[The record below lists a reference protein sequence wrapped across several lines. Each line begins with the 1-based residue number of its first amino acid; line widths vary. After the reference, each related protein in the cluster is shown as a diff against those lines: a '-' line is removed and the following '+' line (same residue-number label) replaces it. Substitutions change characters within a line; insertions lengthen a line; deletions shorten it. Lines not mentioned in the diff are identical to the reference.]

1 MYHKYKSLL
10 QNMPT
15 RHLLTKTLR
24 EPSKLYEQIEKLV
37 HVDIVNFFVAG
48 TSKQVTEVLKQ
59 ATNPNAKGGPYF
71 SDEFAWYSMSLVR
84 HTYLDGNCL
93 DFMIWLRKQAFI
105 LVKIPG
111 DPELPSCTQCDT
123 DVTLVHLIPQPIP
136 DSNRRKQFLAT
147 KIGAT
152 HVSLT
157 EMFYFDLAVDA
168 ILAVG

>member
-24 EPSKLYEQIEKLV
+24 DRAKLSEQLDKLV

-48 TSKQVTEVLKQ
+48 SSKQITEVLMQ
-59 ATNPNAKGGPYF
+59 ASNPNAKDGPYF

-84 HTYLDGNCL
+84 NKYKTHRRVRYECDAKVNSFL
-93 DFMIWLRKQAFI
+93 K
-105 LVKIPG
+105 VPG
-111 DPELPSCTQCDT
+111 DSKLPECTNCQT
-123 DVTLVHLIPQPIP
+123 NVTLVHLIPEPFGET
-136 DSNRRKQFLAT
+136 NKRKNALAST
-147 KIGAT
+147 INVDDLT
-152 HVSLT
+152 LT

-168 ILAVG
+168 IMAVA